1 MKIKRLAQYILPHI
15 QKDIS
20 WIENKK
26 KEILEGLRLF
36 SENLETLWL

>member
-26 KEILEGLRLF
+26 NIRGT
-36 SENLETLWL
+36 ETFF

>member
-15 QKDIS
+15 QKDTS
-20 WIENKK
+20 WIENK

>member
-26 KEILEGLRLF
+26 KRNIRGTETF

>member
-15 QKDIS
+15 QKE
-20 WIENKK
+20 ENK